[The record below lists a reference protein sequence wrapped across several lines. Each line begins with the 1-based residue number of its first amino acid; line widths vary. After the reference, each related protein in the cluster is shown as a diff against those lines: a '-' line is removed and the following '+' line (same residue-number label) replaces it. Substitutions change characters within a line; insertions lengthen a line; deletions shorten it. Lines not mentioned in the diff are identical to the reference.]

1 MIERKPGVLAA
12 IGFFLLGCGLL
23 LVTYGTVS
31 LLYIGYYAGKS
42 TCPEATLK

>member
-1 MIERKPGVLAA
+1 MIKRKPGVLAA

-42 TCPEATLK
+42 TCPKALLK